1 MRICSRST
9 WCSARFRD
17 EQQNMSQTSL
27 SLVFVYSQDFME
39 RVIRNLINDPCFCQS
54 CGLYC
59 ESCKYD
65 LYSFVRNVRAAI
77 QLPPPSELP
86 AFIDNPEE
94 YMPRKLPKADICL
107 ASGLHKDLLL
117 ELPQHLKT
125 AGIKALIAPIEDW
138 QEVPMGIRKQLED
151 RCRELGLECAL
162 PKPFCT
168 LEPERDK
175 PTIARFIEETKVGR
189 PVLEIS
195 TMKIGKDEV
204 IEYAAVRRSAPC
216 GSTWYVARKLAGVST
231 EKDVLYD
238 AIAKAHHS
246 YPCTATMV
254 TDPETKEPIL
264 HIGGFTI
271 REEVEKALEKDRARK
286 LKEKN
291 SV

>member
-1 MRICSRST
+1 MWFSE
-9 WCSARFRD
+9 RFRND
-17 EQQNMSQTSL
+17 LQNMSQSDL
-27 SLVFVYSQDFME
+27 SLVFVYSKDFME

-65 LYSFVRNVRAAI
+65 VYSFVRNIRAAI
-77 QLPPPSELP
+77 QLPDPSELP

-94 YMPRKLPKADICL
+94 YMPKNLPKVDICL
-107 ASGLHKDLLL
+107 ASGVHKDLLL
-117 ELPQHLKT
+117 ELPQHIKN

-138 QEVPMGIRKQLED
+138 QEVPTGIKKQLEG
-151 RCRELGLECAL
+151 RCRELGLECAF

-168 LEPERDK
+168 LTPEKDK
-175 PTIARFIEETKVGR
+175 PTIARFIKETKVGR
-189 PVLEIS
+189 PLLEIS

-231 EKDVLYD
+231 KKDVLYD

-271 REEVEKALEKDRARK
+271 REEVEKALAKDKKQKRK
-286 LKEKN
+286 
-291 SV
+291 S

>member
-1 MRICSRST
+1 MKQS
-9 WCSARFRD
+9 D
-17 EQQNMSQTSL
+17 L
-27 SLVFVYSQDFME
+27 SLVFVYSKDFME

-65 LYSFVRNVRAAI
+65 VYSFVRNIRAAI
-77 QLPPPSELP
+77 QLPDPSELP

-94 YMPRKLPKADICL
+94 YMPKKLPKVDICL

-117 ELPQHLKT
+117 ELPQHIKN
-125 AGIKALIAPIEDW
+125 AGIKAIIAPIEDW
-138 QEVPMGIRKQLED
+138 QEVPTGIRNQLEGK
-151 RCRELGLECAL
+151 CRELGLEFAF

-168 LEPERDK
+168 LVPEKDK
-175 PTIARFIEETKVGR
+175 PTIARFIKETNVGR
-189 PVLEIS
+189 PLLEIS
-195 TMKIGKDEV
+195 TMKIGKDDV
-204 IEYAAVRRSAPC
+204 IEYAAVKRSAPC
-216 GSTWYVARKLAGVST
+216 GSTWYIARKLAGVSIK
-231 EKDVLYD
+231 KDVLYD

-271 REEVEKALEKDRARK
+271 REEVEKALAKDEKQK
-286 LKEKN
+286 HK
-291 SV
+291 S

>member
-1 MRICSRST
+1 MGMPNIDQRNNSET
-9 WCSARFRD
+9 
-17 EQQNMSQTSL
+17 L
-27 SLVFVYSQDFME
+27 SLIFLYSKDFME

-59 ESCKYD
+59 ESCKYNV
-65 LYSFVRNVRAAI
+65 YSFVRNVRAAI
-77 QLPPPSELP
+77 QFPDPAELP

-94 YMPRKLPKADICL
+94 YMPPKLPKADICL

-117 ELPQHLKT
+117 ELPQQIKK
-125 AGIKALIAPIEDW
+125 AGIKALITPIEDW
-138 QEVPMGIRKQLED
+138 QEVPTGIRKQLTEK
-151 RCRELGLECAL
+151 CKELGLECAF

-168 LEPERDK
+168 LEPEKDK

-189 PVLEIS
+189 PLLEIS

-216 GSTWYVARKLAGVST
+216 GSTWYIARKLAGVST
-231 EKDVLYD
+231 EKDILYD

-271 REEVEKALEKDRARK
+271 REEVEKAIEKDK
-286 LKEKN
+286 TKKSKEKK
-291 SV
+291 SGYPTTATI

>member
-1 MRICSRST
+1 M
-9 WCSARFRD
+9 WFSARFRN
-17 EQQNMSQTSL
+17 ELQNMKQSDL
-27 SLVFVYSQDFME
+27 SLVFVYSKDFME
-39 RVIRNLINDPCFCQS
+39 CVIRNLINDPCFCQS

-65 LYSFVRNVRAAI
+65 IYSFVRNIRAAI
-77 QLPPPSELP
+77 QLPDPSELP

-94 YMPRKLPKADICL
+94 YMPKKLPKVDICL
-107 ASGLHKDLLL
+107 ASGVHKDLLL
-117 ELPQHLKT
+117 ELPQHIKN

-138 QEVPMGIRKQLED
+138 QEVPTGIRKQLEGK
-151 RCRELGLECAL
+151 CRELGLECAF

-168 LEPERDK
+168 LAPEKDK
-175 PTIARFIEETKVGR
+175 PTIARFIRQTKVGR
-189 PVLEIS
+189 PLLEIS

-204 IEYAAVRRSAPC
+204 IEYAAVKRSAPC

-231 EKDVLYD
+231 KKDVLYD

-264 HIGGFTI
+264 HKGGFTI
-271 REEVEKALEKDRARK
+271 REEVEKALSKDK
-286 LKEKN
+286 QQHK
-291 SV
+291 S

>member
-1 MRICSRST
+1 MWFSE
-9 WCSARFRD
+9 RFRND
-17 EQQNMSQTSL
+17 LQNMSQSDL
-27 SLVFVYSQDFME
+27 SLVFVYSKDFME

-65 LYSFVRNVRAAI
+65 VYSFVRNIRAAI
-77 QLPPPSELP
+77 QLPDPSELP

-94 YMPRKLPKADICL
+94 YMPKNLPKVDICL

-117 ELPQHLKT
+117 ELPQHIKN

-138 QEVPMGIRKQLED
+138 QEVPTGIKKQLEG
-151 RCRELGLECAL
+151 RCRELGLECAF

-168 LEPERDK
+168 LTPEKDK
-175 PTIARFIEETKVGR
+175 PTIARFIKETKVGR
-189 PVLEIS
+189 PLLEIS

-231 EKDVLYD
+231 KKDVLYD

-254 TDPETKEPIL
+254 TDPETREPIL

-271 REEVEKALEKDRARK
+271 REEVEKALAKDKKQKRK
-286 LKEKN
+286 
-291 SV
+291 S

>member
-1 MRICSRST
+1 VSKKGNKET
-9 WCSARFRD
+9 LA
-17 EQQNMSQTSL
+17 
-27 SLVFVYSQDFME
+27 LVFVYSGDFME

-59 ESCKYD
+59 ESCKYNV
-65 LYSFVRNVRAAI
+65 YSFVKNVRAAI
-77 QLPPPSELP
+77 QLPNPADLP

-94 YMPRKLPKADICL
+94 YMPKKLPKADICL

-117 ELPQHLKT
+117 ELPNQLKK

-138 QEVPMGIRKQLED
+138 VEVPLGVRKQVEAK
-151 RCRELGLECAL
+151 CNELGLECAF

-168 LEPERDK
+168 LEPEKDK

-189 PVLEIS
+189 PMLEI
-195 TMKIGKDEV
+195 TLAMVDKKEV
-204 IEYAAVRRSAPC
+204 IECAVVRRSAPC
-216 GSTWYVARKLAGVST
+216 GSTWYIAHKLAGVST
-231 EKDVLYD
+231 KKEELYD

-246 YPCTATMV
+246 YPCTATMN

-271 REEVEKALEKDRARK
+271 REEVEKAIEKERARNK
-286 LKEKN
+286 KEN
-291 SV
+291 RS

>member
-1 MRICSRST
+1 
-9 WCSARFRD
+9 
-17 EQQNMSQTSL
+17 
-27 SLVFVYSQDFME
+27 ME

-59 ESCKYD
+59 ESCKYNV
-65 LYSFVRNVRAAI
+65 YSFVRNVRAAI
-77 QLPPPSELP
+77 QLPAPSDLP

-94 YMPRKLPKADICL
+94 YMPQKLPKADICL

-117 ELPQHLKT
+117 ELPQHIKN

-138 QEVPMGIRKQLED
+138 QEVPMGIKKQLAD
-151 RCRELGLECAL
+151 KCRELGLECAF

-168 LEPERDK
+168 LEPEKDK
-175 PTIARFIEETKVGR
+175 PTITRFVEETKVGR
-189 PVLEIS
+189 PLLEIS

-204 IEYAAVRRSAPC
+204 IEYVAVLRSAPC
-216 GSTWYVARKLAGVST
+216 GSTWYIARKLTGVST

-271 REEVEKALEKDRARK
+271 REEVEKALKK
-286 LKEKN
+286 KEHE
-291 SV
+291 S

>member
-1 MRICSRST
+1 
-9 WCSARFRD
+9 
-17 EQQNMSQTSL
+17 MSQASGKEGV

-59 ESCKYD
+59 ESCKYNV
-65 LYSFVRNVRAAI
+65 YSFVRNVRAAI
-77 QLPPPSELP
+77 QLPNPSELP

-117 ELPQHLKT
+117 ELPQHLKN

-138 QEVPMGIRKQLED
+138 QEVPRGIKQQMEAK
-151 RCRELGLECAL
+151 CRELGLECAF

-168 LEPERDK
+168 LEPEKDK
-175 PTIARFIEETKVGR
+175 PTIARFSEETKVGR
-189 PVLEIS
+189 PLLEIS
-195 TMKIGKDEV
+195 TMEIGKDEV

-231 EKDVLYD
+231 KQDVLYD

-271 REEVEKALEKDRARK
+271 REEVEKALEKERARK

-291 SV
+291 SA

>member
-1 MRICSRST
+1 MNQAKS
-9 WCSARFRD
+9 
-17 EQQNMSQTSL
+17 EEGV

-59 ESCKYD
+59 ESCKYNV
-65 LYSFVRNVRAAI
+65 YSFVRNVRAAI
-77 QLPPPSELP
+77 QLPSPSELP

-117 ELPQHLKT
+117 ELPQHLKN

-138 QEVPMGIRKQLED
+138 QEVPMGIKKQMEAK
-151 RCRELGLECAL
+151 CRELGLECAF

-168 LEPERDK
+168 LEPEEDK

-189 PVLEIS
+189 PLLEIS

-231 EKDVLYD
+231 KQDVLYD

-271 REEVEKALEKDRARK
+271 REEVEKALEKDKERK

-291 SV
+291 AA